1 MDGIFQVP
9 ALSSLTA
16 FDVNRAG
23 QYEGV
28 CASLYDSA
36 TYAAAGQTQLNFFQL
51 PIGQSGKTLENTNM
65 KAAGQ
70 LPANNFF
77 FCTGIELQFLPNMDV
92 ASLGAPAAQEFAND
106 VWDFSRYGYLDFFIG
121 SKSYLTEAPLNK
133 FPPKTGL
140 IVSGHMSDATTA
152 AAALNN
158 RVTYTNLGGRPYEL
172 KPGILLTPN
181 QNFSVSLNW
190 GTARAISTTAN
201 VFVSLTG
208 FLYRQSQ

>member
-1 MDGIFQVP
+1 MALPYQVP
-9 ALSSLTA
+9 ALSDLTA

-36 TYAAAGQTQLNFFQL
+36 TYAQAGQTQLNFFQL
-51 PIGQSGKTLENTNM
+51 PIGQSGKTLEQTNM

-77 FCTGIELQFLPNMDV
+77 FATGIELQILPNMDL
-92 ASLGAPAAQEFAND
+92 ATLGAPAAQDFVND
-106 VWDFSRYGYLDFFIG
+106 VYDFSRYGYLDLFIG

-133 FPPKTGL
+133 FPSRTGL
-140 IVSGHMSDATTA
+140 IVSGFMSDATTA

-158 RVTYTNLGGRPYEL
+158 RVSYANLGGRPYEL

-190 GTARAISTTAN
+190 GTVRPISATAN
-201 VFVSLTG
+201 IFVTLTG